1 MFWKVQCAAR
11 CGARRW
17 ARLRTY
23 RAALLRGLP
32 ARVCCGC
39 GYARSHPLIL
49 VDPLYVQFGLGSHTH
64 SIYMSKMSPKPL
76 MVLVRL

>member
-1 MFWKVQCAAR
+1 MFWRVQCAAR

-39 GYARSHPLIL
+39 GYAPRTRS
-49 VDPLYVQFGLGSHTH
+49 S
-64 SIYMSKMSPKPL
+64 
-76 MVLVRL
+76 